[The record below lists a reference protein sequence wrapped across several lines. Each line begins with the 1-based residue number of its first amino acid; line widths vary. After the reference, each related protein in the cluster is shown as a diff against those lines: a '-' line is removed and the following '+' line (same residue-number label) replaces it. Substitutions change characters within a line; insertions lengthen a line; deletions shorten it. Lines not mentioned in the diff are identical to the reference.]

1 MPHGEELKKLW
12 NYPLFHSGRW
22 DHKLEELSQVMMNT
36 LATVTWERKVIVKVV
51 VSVIELGKGPKSY
64 SV

>member
-12 NYPLFHSGRW
+12 NYPLFHTGRW
-22 DHKLEELSQVMMNT
+22 DHKLELSQVMMNT